1 MNALEVIKQCL
12 VNLDRECV
20 KLHVKMALD
29 SGITASTIVL
39 SSMSKAMEEVGK
51 LYETGEYF
59 IAELLEAASIFKEI
73 MGILRPRIAEEVSA
87 LKHARRARIVIG
99 TVKDDIHDVGK
110 SLVSVML
117 EAAGHEV
124 VDLGVDV
131 PVERFVEACEKY
143 KPDVLAMSALLT
155 TTAKY
160 MKAVIDELKKRGI
173 RDKVKIV
180 VGGAAV
186 TEDFAREIGADGWA
200 PNAVE
205 AVKLVNRLIG
215 QVPGNT
221 G

>member
-1 MNALEVIKQCL
+1 MNTLETIKQCL
-12 VNLDRECV
+12 VNLDKECV
-20 KLHVKMALD
+20 KLHVKIALD
-29 SGITASTIVL
+29 SGIAASTIVL
-39 SSMSKAMEEVGK
+39 SSMSKAMEEIGK

-59 IAELLEAASIFKEI
+59 IAELLEAASIFKEV
-73 MGILRPRIAEEVSA
+73 MDILKPRIAEEAST
-87 LKHARRARIVIG
+87 LKHVRRARIVIG
-99 TVKDDIHDVGK
+99 TVKDDVHDIGK

-124 VDLGVDV
+124 IDLGVDV
-131 PVERFVEACEKY
+131 TVERFVEVCEKY

-155 TTAKY
+155 TTTKY
-160 MKAVIDELKKRGI
+160 MKDVIDELKKRGI
-173 RDKVKIV
+173 RDKVKII

-186 TEDFAREIGADGWA
+186 TEDFAKEIGADGWA

-215 QVPGNT
+215 QMPGNT